1 MLRTW
6 TSHTLLN
13 GTKSQRTP
21 KEIAKL
27 LVDTWVRPLEMSWM
41 YVFPFDFS
49 RWFCSHVSWHWC
61 GTLLET
67 KIKSVWRDAMICIF
81 FQPGNRWV
89 SGISGATPPEN
100 LTTGNDINPVSPWS
114 TPFLRG
120 VCQSE
125 QSFYHRIHRLSNV
138 HFTPGCLF
146 DIGDD
151 KLPNYMGIIS

>member
-81 FQPGNRWV
+81 FQPLSFRGY
-89 SGISGATPPEN
+89 SPEKY
-100 LTTGNDINPVSPWS
+100 NDWNPKNDAFLNAESPWS
-114 TPFLRG
+114 TPFFEGLKSS
-120 VCQSE
+120 QSK
-125 QSFYHRIHRLSNV
+125 LSTIGFIV
-138 HFTPGCLF
+138 WAMFISPLVACL
-146 DIGDD
+146 I
-151 KLPNYMGIIS
+151 